1 VATDDDIT
9 LVWHGAAHYH
19 IYYKDLRILLD
30 PLYTRLPG
38 DKPHLDVT
46 REDLDRI
53 DYLLLTHGHLD
64 HSWDVPYLVARHNP
78 EVYAPEAC
86 LRDVRREVGRSDA
99 DCDETRW
106 HGLGEIKGKTFAVAD
121 IEVTPYGIGTEE
133 IDFWFIRS
141 MFLRPWLHATPSA
154 LPVGIR
160 WATHH
165 LFGQCF
171 AFHFRFPSRGKTLLY
186 FGNLTA
192 QVDGQP
198 EVAAAV
204 AVLDQ
209 TISAPSDPGPPLRQL
224 PAPFHAVEVHGPR
237 GLPHGSARGVPRCEV
252 HLLEVPAPGGFRR
265 DRRHLRRCAAAVM
278 CSHGA
283 GFRRRPACGLAPGPL
298 RVAWRVRRPWR
309 CGRTPGRRQPRASW
323 PARRACR
330 SPRR

>member
-1 VATDDDIT
+1 MATDDDIT

-192 QVDGQP
+192 QVEETSGIDRVDVLAIPYCPANQKWLQQSRHLIRRFQP
-198 EVAAAV
+198 EVTLVHHFDNFLHPFTLSKYMNLDGYRAALREACPDAKFYFSKFLQRV
-204 AVLDQ
+204 DFAELAG
-209 TISAPSDPGPPLRQL
+209 TSDCGDGLR
-224 PAPFHAVEVHGPR
+224 G
-237 GLPHGSARGVPRCEV
+237 RC
-252 HLLEVPAPGGFRR
+252 
-265 DRRHLRRCAAAVM
+265 
-278 CSHGA
+278 
-283 GFRRRPACGLAPGPL
+283 
-298 RVAWRVRRPWR
+298 
-309 CGRTPGRRQPRASW
+309 
-323 PARRACR
+323 
-330 SPRR
+330 